1 MSNELQ
7 RLLELACTEPAYG
20 PTFYRCLLE
29 SEVYA
34 LVPAPIHRPDDRVR
48 FIMWKGAD
56 GIQVLPYFASRE
68 QIGRVLTAG
77 TEAFKIRGRLLLER
91 TRGATLVLNPNEPYD
106 CRLSAGEIDA
116 LLRTG
121 AVSAPE
127 SYRVEQETTV
137 AFDTPKCMPQALI
150 HSLIVLYAQ
159 HPSVLRAYLVTFWP
173 IDDPE
178 KQTYLIGLRL
188 SDDAFAEQIVRE
200 SSAVMQD
207 VPPDLPT
214 DVVTFSADDDSTLQG
229 MAKVSAPFYECEL
242 GRKLVMPSSSRIT

>member
-68 QIGRVLTAG
+68 QVHRVLTSA
-77 TEAFKIRGRLLLER
+77 TKEYKINGRLLLEV
-91 TRGATLVLNPNEPYD
+91 TRGATLVLNPNEPCD
-106 CRLSAGEIDA
+106 CRLSPAEIDA
-116 LLRTG
+116 LLLYGT
-121 AVSAPE
+121 VSSPE
-127 SYRVEQETTV
+127 SYRVEQETKF
-137 AFDTPKCMPQALI
+137 AFDIPERMPQALI
-150 HSLIVLYAQ
+150 HSLVVLYAQ
-159 HPSVLRAYLVTFWP
+159 HPSVLRAYLVIFWP
-173 IDDPE
+173 IDEPE
-178 KQTYLIGLRL
+178 KQAYLIGLRL

-207 VPPDLPT
+207 VPPDLPA
-214 DVVTFSADDDSTLQG
+214 DVVTFSTDNDSTLQA
-229 MAKVSAPFYECEL
+229 MASATAPFYECEL
-242 GRKLVMPSSSRIT
+242 SRRLVMPSSGRVT